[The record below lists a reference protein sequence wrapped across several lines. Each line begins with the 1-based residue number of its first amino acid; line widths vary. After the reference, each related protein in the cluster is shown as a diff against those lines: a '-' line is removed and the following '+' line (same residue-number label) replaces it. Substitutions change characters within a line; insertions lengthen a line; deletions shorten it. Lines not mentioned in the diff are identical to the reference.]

1 MKAGGSVNRSDKVFT
16 YTLAVLIGI
25 MVALVWLAADGARA
39 EAAPSPDASGF
50 YRLDSNAMQVSLFP
64 PSMTILDVVMVD
76 IDPEKVAQQDY
87 ITAFVYF
94 PYTPGEGIEGVA
106 LFDGYHLAQSWWA
119 RDGNALRLTFFSA
132 DLRKFDSTVGL
143 YLVLLVNQQN

>member
-1 MKAGGSVNRSDKVFT
+1 
-16 YTLAVLIGI
+16 
-25 MVALVWLAADGARA
+25 
-39 EAAPSPDASGF
+39 
-50 YRLDSNAMQVSLFP
+50 
-64 PSMTILDVVMVD
+64 MTILDVVMVD